1 MMMMETSDATRQR
14 THTQKECKGK
24 GAAEEG
30 FITFTWQY
38 RSQNSVG
45 IDHGVM
51 VTAVAT
57 H

>member
-14 THTQKECKGK
+14 TQTQKECKGK